1 MTFNHNP
8 IDLGYNDLVCETLE
22 SGRTYATPR
31 GPKYPSITTVLG
43 ILSENS
49 IREWRQKVGEEE
61 ANRISRRACA
71 RGEEIHKVAE
81 RFLNNEI
88 LEPKNFLPHIW
99 QMFSTIRPILES
111 RVNNIILQEKPL
123 YSDHLGLAGRVDLIA
138 DFDGVRSIIDIK
150 TSRRVKEKEDIHTYF
165 MQETAYA
172 IMFEER
178 TKLPITN
185 IVTIMGIDDN
195 EPKVFKEHRDNWVK
209 PLLETIQEY
218 KRRKIFGN

>member
-1 MTFNHNP
+1 
-8 IDLGYNDLVCETLE
+8 
-22 SGRTYATPR
+22 
-31 GPKYPSITTVLG
+31 
-43 ILSENS
+43 
-49 IREWRQKVGEEE
+49 
-61 ANRISRRACA
+61 
-71 RGEEIHKVAE
+71 
-81 RFLNNEI
+81 
-88 LEPKNFLPHIW
+88 
-99 QMFSTIRPILES
+99 
-111 RVNNIILQEKPL
+111 
-123 YSDHLGLAGRVDLIA
+123 
-138 DFDGVRSIIDIK
+138 
-150 TSRRVKEKEDIHTYF
+150 